1 MKTYFISPHP
11 VIQTE
16 TSKSL
21 RKKKFPVLFLL
32 FSTLSLLIINSCST
46 DFNAAQTN
54 KQTNKHSNAATLA
67 ETRDAPCGP
76 TGTPPDGCVDTYIS
90 NQPLNVAGCTI

>member
-1 MKTYFISPHP
+1 MKTYFISPHL
-11 VIQTE
+11 VTQSK

-32 FSTLSLLIINSCST
+32 FSALSLLIINSCST
-46 DFNAAQTN
+46 DFNAA
-54 KQTNKHSNAATLA
+54 QTNKHSNAATLA